1 MVLDSDLRLSMRG
14 KSKGINQGEQGGT
27 QLPDCM
33 IPHRRFG
40 VEEFFLRAMK

>member
-1 MVLDSDLRLSMRG
+1 MRG

-40 VEEFFLRAMK
+40 VEEFFLRAMKQLVQKLNGYI